1 MSRIRM
7 RVELI
12 ENRNQIRQKKE
23 LGAFY
28 TPSQLAYSVTETAIN
43 QYLITQLNS
52 LFSSTYESLED
63 ILNGTKLTII
73 KKLNDILSSMKIL
86 DGSAGDGEFLIAAYK
101 IIDSIREKIN
111 QKLSCKQDFIETKL
125 DILFSFP
132 YGMEI
137 NPDAVAYCHKNML
150 KNIPESQILSAKK
163 LFETNIIRGD
173 FLDSSLTTWKNLPP
187 TEGFDIILGNPPWGG
202 KLTKKQ
208 RDKYYE
214 QFTIR
219 SPKRNLNTFSLF
231 IYKATELLA
240 PGRGI
245 LAYLLP
251 KNVTRSNQYIYLR
264 EFLLTNF
271 QIIEIIF
278 HGLFKDV
285 TQEFITLIGLYNN
298 KIPSDH
304 VILINGE
311 KYIPQTSYLTSI
323 DHIFTKEFNSQT
335 QRLIQLIS
343 ENSSPLAQF
352 LTIRRGE
359 ELSKRG
365 GVMFCPY
372 CTEWV
377 PLSSRRPRIICSYC
391 QQPLSK
397 RDLKI
402 NFLIQKDATSHHTQ
416 PILTGDDFEAFSI
429 NSTHFID
436 PTIKFRSKKDNFIYK
451 SPKIVVQKIKRFPC
465 AAYDSDNYWTTQN
478 VYNLALV
485 DDYTDNPDLLFYFLA
500 VLNSSLYHWFYESQF
515 NLGSQYTN
523 AISIRNLRRLPLK
536 DPDVNNPMFQQIVEL
551 SRKITE
557 EKTRNKST
565 LLNRELDNLVLQYYN
580 CETIP
585 LPVP

>member
-1 MSRIRM
+1 M
-7 RVELI
+7 RAVTIKKDL
-12 ENRNQIRQKKE
+12 QIRQIKD

-28 TPSQLAYSVTETAIN
+28 TPSHLAYSLTETALN
-43 QYLITQLNS
+43 NYLTRHINS
-52 LFSSTYESLED
+52 LTSSTYSSLEE
-63 ILNGTKLTII
+63 ILNTTNLSII
-73 KKLNDILSSMKIL
+73 KILNDILEEIKIL
-86 DGSAGDGEFLIAAYK
+86 DGSVGDGEFLQACLT
-101 IIDSIREKIN
+101 IILSIKEKID
-111 QKLSCKQDFIETKL
+111 QRLSNIQVFSSETPL
-125 DILFSFP
+125 NILSSVL

-137 NPDAVAYCHKNML
+137 NPEAVADCHRNLCMHIPKSL
-150 KNIPESQILSAKK
+150 LSYAEKALRDNIVK
-163 LFETNIIRGD
+163 GD
-173 FLDSSLTTWKNLPP
+173 FLESTLTTWKNLPL
-187 TEGFDIILGNPPWGG
+187 TVKGFDIILGNPPWGG
-202 KLTKKQ
+202 KLSKSQ
-208 RDKYYE
+208 REHYYNE
-214 QFTIR
+214 FKLE

-231 IYKATELLA
+231 IFQAAKLLVH
-240 PGRGI
+240 GGV
-245 LAYLLP
+245 LAYFLP
-251 KNVTRSNQYIYLR
+251 KNVARSNQYTYLR
-264 EFLLTNF
+264 EFIVRNF
-271 QIIEIIF
+271 QILSINF
-278 HGLFKDV
+278 HGLFENV
-285 TQEFITLIGLYNN
+285 TQEFITLIGFYNN

-311 KYIPQTSYLTSI
+311 NYIPQTSYLTSI
-323 DHIFTKEFNSQT
+323 DHIFTKEFNSQS
-335 QRLIQLIS
+335 QRLIQLIH

-402 NFLIQKDATSHHTQ
+402 DFLIQKDATSHHTQ

-429 NSTHFID
+429 NSTHFIN
-436 PTIKFRSKKDNFIYK
+436 PTIKFRSKKDSSIYK

-465 AAYDSDNYWTTQN
+465 AAYDSDNHWTTQN

-485 DDYTDNPDLLFYFLA
+485 TEYTDNHNLLNYILA

-523 AISIRNLRRLPLK
+523 AISIRNLRRLPLRN
-536 DPDVNNPMFQQIVEL
+536 PDFNNPLFQQIVEL

-557 EKTRNKST
+557 EKTRNKSSP
-565 LLNRELDNLVLQYYN
+565 LIRELDSLVLQYYN

-585 LPVP
+585 LPVS